1 MAGEDWWR
9 LADYVIARRVELG
22 MRDRR
27 AFAEASGVTER
38 TLGKLENG
46 QHVSPSTLAVVEN
59 RLGWAPGSC
68 RRILAGGE
76 PILGSPDLGQA
87 EREDPTLWHIAS
99 TPGLPPDVVRGLVAL
114 ARNWRQGGDGTDE
127 QESRRDLLPAARQVA
142 LRRQV
147 CRPVPDSVSSLSP
160 SAAPAVSSHRSLC
173 WRHIT
178 ARTTRP
184 RNSQMPSISGA

>member
-27 AFAEASGVTER
+27 ALAEATGVTER

-46 QHVSPSTLAVVEN
+46 QRVSPSTLGMVEN

-68 RRILAGGE
+68 RRVLAGGE
-76 PILGSPDLGQA
+76 PSVGSPDPGQA
-87 EREDPTLWHIAS
+87 EYEDPTLWHIAS

-114 ARNWRQGGDGTDE
+114 ARNWRQGEGGTDE
-127 QESRRDLLPAARQVA
+127 RARRGSLPLTVRAIASGPPVDVFQGRLLKRGPGRHVPDFLACSVLVLADVVSPRGGRCVDGRPAAA
-142 LRRQV
+142 
-147 CRPVPDSVSSLSP
+147 
-160 SAAPAVSSHRSLC
+160 
-173 WRHIT
+173 
-178 ARTTRP
+178 
-184 RNSQMPSISGA
+184 